1 MAIQTKSEITHD
13 YRIYKNPYFRLVPHF
28 SADGSSIPVDCFMY
42 PSKEYYKEGNYH
54 LECIPIYV
62 DSGSFGKT
70 NKAKTISD
78 KFLFEVTKL
87 VLDGLQ
93 NRYPDAEFEIVD
105 IS

>member
-1 MAIQTKSEITHD
+1 MAIQATSSIVHNHGT
-13 YRIYKNPYFRLVPHF
+13 YQNPYFRLVPRLA
-28 SADGSSIPVDCFMY
+28 ADGGSIPVDCYMY

-62 DSGSFGKT
+62 DSGSFDKT

-105 IS
+105 II